1 MKAAHQTNISIE
13 WVAKIV
19 RIFAIIIVS
28 IILLNVILFIVF
40 TIPAVQKGVA
50 DVALEK
56 FRPLIGSR
64 IDLES
69 IRMRLFNTV
78 ELDGIYVEDLQQ
90 DTLLYVG
97 KIAVRIHPLDLLRNK
112 VTVQKAGIEN
122 FTANVHRAS
131 PDDPFNFQFIV
142 DAFAKEDTIKVE
154 KEKKPWHISAHEVIL
169 KNGKLRYNIQDRK
182 SVV

>member
-1 MKAAHQTNISIE
+1 MKITDGMKAAHQTNISIE

-56 FRPLIGSR
+56 FRP
-64 IDLES
+64 
-69 IRMRLFNTV
+69 
-78 ELDGIYVEDLQQ
+78 
-90 DTLLYVG
+90 
-97 KIAVRIHPLDLLRNK
+97 
-112 VTVQKAGIEN
+112 
-122 FTANVHRAS
+122 
-131 PDDPFNFQFIV
+131 
-142 DAFAKEDTIKVE
+142 
-154 KEKKPWHISAHEVIL
+154 
-169 KNGKLRYNIQDRK
+169 DRK